1 LEVKIREKEKFE
13 NETAV
18 LERPEVNL
26 WKDAFRRLCKNKMAV
41 LGGIIIIALLVIAIF
56 APYVAPYHYTDG
68 SLKDNFAKPGSTKFL
83 LGADFMGRDLLSR
96 IIYGTRISLSV
107 GIVGAV
113 TAFIIGVLYGVVSG
127 YYGGKADN
135 VMMRFVDIMYGF
147 PTLLLII
154 LMMVLFKSTFAV
166 TTPGTFAATLSAI
179 DRAFGGLF
187 FIFIGIGVTAWIG
200 MARIAR
206 GMALSLR
213 EKEFVEA
220 ARATGNSN
228 LQIILKHVTPNLI
241 GPCIVRV
248 TLAIPGY
255 ITFEAFLSFIGLGV
269 NPPTPSWGM
278 LISEGYQAMRSY
290 PHLAIYPG
298 LALAITMMAFNFLGD
313 GLRDALDPRMK

>member
-1 LEVKIREKEKFE
+1 MEVKLKEKEKLE
-13 NETAV
+13 NETAIPK
-18 LERPEVNL
+18 RPEVNL
-26 WKDAFRRLCKNKMAV
+26 WKDAFRRLLKNRMAV
-41 LGGIIIIALLVIAIF
+41 LGGIIVIVLLILAIF
-56 APYVAPYHYTDG
+56 APYIAPYHYADG
-68 SLKDNFAKPGSTKFL
+68 SLINNYAKPGAKYL
-83 LGADFMGRDLLSR
+83 LGADFMGRDVLSR

-127 YYGGKADN
+127 YYGGKIDN

-187 FIFIGIGVTAWIG
+187 FIFIGIGITAWRNI
-200 MARIAR
+200 ARIAR

-228 LQIILKHVTPNLI
+228 LQIIFKHVTPNLI

-248 TLAIPGY
+248 TLAIPIY

>member
-1 LEVKIREKEKFE
+1 LEVKLKEKEKLE
-13 NETAV
+13 NKTA
-18 LERPEVNL
+18 LLKRPEVNL
-26 WKDAFRRLCKNKMAV
+26 WKDAFRRLLKNRMAV
-41 LGGIIIIALLVIAIF
+41 LGGIIVIVLLILAIF
-56 APYVAPYHYTDG
+56 APYIAPYHYADG
-68 SLKDNFAKPGSTKFL
+68 SLINNYAKPGAKYL
-83 LGADFMGRDLLSR
+83 LGADFMGRDVLSR

-127 YYGGKADN
+127 YYGGKIDN

-187 FIFIGIGVTAWIG
+187 FIFIGIGVTAWLN

-248 TLAIPGY
+248 TLAIPRY

>member
-1 LEVKIREKEKFE
+1 MELKSNEKKEIIGD
-13 NETAV
+13 AV
-18 LERPEVNL
+18 ILERPEVSL
-26 WKDAFRRLCKNKMAV
+26 WKDAFRRMCKNKMAI
-41 LGGIIIIALLVIAIF
+41 LGAIIIITLFVLAIF
-56 APYVAPYHYTDG
+56 APYIAPYHYAEG
-68 SLKDNFAKPGSTKFL
+68 SLKDNYAKPGDKYL
-83 LGADFMGRDLLSR
+83 LGADFMGRDVLSR

-107 GIVGAV
+107 GIIGAS
-113 TAFIIGVLYGVVSG
+113 TAFILGVLYGLISG
-127 YYGGKADN
+127 YYGGKIDN
-135 VMMRFVDIMYGF
+135 IMMRIVDIMYGF

-166 TTPGTFAATLSAI
+166 TTPGTIAGTLSAI
-179 DRAFGGLF
+179 DNAFGGLF

-228 LQIILKHVTPNLI
+228 FQIMIKHILPNLI
-241 GPCIVRV
+241 GPCIVAV
-248 TLAIPGY
+248 TLQIPRY

-278 LISEGYQAMRSY
+278 MISEGYKAIRSY
-290 PHLAIYPG
+290 PHLALYPG
-298 LALAITMMAFNFLGD
+298 IALAITMMAFNFLGD

>member
-1 LEVKIREKEKFE
+1 MEVKLKEKEKFE
-13 NETAV
+13 DKTSIPK
-18 LERPEVNL
+18 RPEVSL
-26 WKDAFRRLCKNKMAV
+26 WKDAFRRLLKNKMAV
-41 LGGIIIIALLVIAIF
+41 LGGIIVIVLLILAIF
-56 APYVAPYHYTDG
+56 APYIAPYHYTEG
-68 SLKDNFAKPGSTKFL
+68 SLMNNYAKPGIKYL

-107 GIVGAV
+107 GMVGAL

-127 YYGGKADN
+127 YYGGKVDN

-166 TTPGTFAATLSAI
+166 TTPGTFAAALSAI

-206 GMALSLR
+206 GMTLSLR

-228 LQIILKHVTPNLI
+228 LRIILKHVLPNLI

-298 LALAITMMAFNFLGD
+298 LALAVTMMAFNFLGD

>member
-1 LEVKIREKEKFE
+1 MELKSKEKFE
-13 NETAV
+13 SETV
-18 LERPEVNL
+18 ILERPEVSL
-26 WKDAFRRLCKNKMAV
+26 WKDAFRRMRKNKMAM
-41 LGGIIIIALLVIAIF
+41 LGAIIIITLFILAIF
-56 APYVAPYHYTDG
+56 APYIAPYHYTEG
-68 SLKDNFAKPGSTKFL
+68 NLKDNYAKPGDKYL
-83 LGADFMGRDLLSR
+83 LGADFMGRDVLSR

-107 GIVGAV
+107 GIIGAS
-113 TAFIIGVLYGVVSG
+113 TAFILGVLYGLISG
-127 YYGGKADN
+127 YYGGKIDN
-135 VMMRFVDIMYGF
+135 IMMRIVDIMYGF

-154 LMMVLFKSTFAV
+154 LMMVLFKSTFAI
-166 TTPGTFAATLSAI
+166 TTPGTIAAALSAI
-179 DRAFGGLF
+179 DKAFGGLF

-228 LQIILKHVTPNLI
+228 FRIMIKHMLPNLI
-241 GPCIVRV
+241 GPCIVAV
-248 TLAIPGY
+248 TLQIPRY

-278 LISEGYQAMRSY
+278 MISEGYKAIRSY
-290 PHLAIYPG
+290 PHLALYPG
-298 LALAITMMAFNFLGD
+298 IALAITMLAFNFLGD

>member
-1 LEVKIREKEKFE
+1 M
-13 NETAV
+13 
-18 LERPEVNL
+18 
-26 WKDAFRRLCKNKMAV
+26 CKNKMAI
-41 LGGIIIIALLVIAIF
+41 LGAIIIITLFIFAIF
-56 APYVAPYHYTDG
+56 APYIAPYHYTEG
-68 SLKDNFAKPGSTKFL
+68 SLKDNYAKPGDKYL
-83 LGADFMGRDLLSR
+83 LGADFMGRDVLSR

-107 GIVGAV
+107 GIIGAS
-113 TAFIIGVLYGVVSG
+113 TAFILGVLYGLISG
-127 YYGGKADN
+127 YYGGKIDN
-135 VMMRFVDIMYGF
+135 IMMRIVDIMYGF

-154 LMMVLFKSTFAV
+154 LMMVLFKSTFAI
-166 TTPGTFAATLSAI
+166 TTPGTIAAALSAI
-179 DRAFGGLF
+179 DKAFGGLF

-228 LQIILKHVTPNLI
+228 FRIMIKHMLPNLI
-241 GPCIVRV
+241 GPCIVAV
-248 TLAIPGY
+248 TLQIPRY

-278 LISEGYQAMRSY
+278 MISEGYKAIRSY
-290 PHLAIYPG
+290 PHLALYPG
-298 LALAITMMAFNFLGD
+298 IALAITMLAFNFLGD